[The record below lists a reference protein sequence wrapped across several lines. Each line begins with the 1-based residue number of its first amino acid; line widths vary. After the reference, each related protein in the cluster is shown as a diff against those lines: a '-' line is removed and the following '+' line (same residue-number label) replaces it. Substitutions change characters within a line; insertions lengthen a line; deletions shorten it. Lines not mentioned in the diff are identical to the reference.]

1 MKKWFDLRRWLIM
14 KIEIDDEIKLR
25 NIIKD
30 AGNSSAPCEL
40 KSIDNVII
48 TKKEQEYWI
57 YRL

>member
-30 AGNSSAPCEL
+30 AVRDVLLFS
-40 KSIDNVII
+40 
-48 TKKEQEYWI
+48 
-57 YRL
+57 

>member
-1 MKKWFDLRRWLIM
+1 M